1 MPLATIARRH
11 APALALAALTLFLA
25 ASSGVSG
32 GESETPQSSGAQS
45 TATTPTDP
53 QQPTFRTGTN
63 YVRVDVYP
71 MKDGKPLQGLKAED
85 FEILEDGVPQR
96 IEAFEHVLSLP
107 SGPQETRREPG
118 SQRESLQQAANPRSR
133 VFVVFLDGPNVTV
146 AGSHNI
152 KEPVIRLI
160 DRIVGPD
167 DLVAI
172 MTPDMSTSN
181 LVLARKTQVLA
192 QQLRENWAWG
202 TRFGLLLD
210 EREQAYH
217 ACYPPLP
224 HERGHHSELTRALIA
239 RKRERATF
247 EALQDLVRWLHGVRE
262 ERKAIITVTEGW
274 VRYRPAPELMQ
285 LRQGPGYKEP
295 IPGPEVIGVG
305 PTGKLTTSPTRE
317 LDPDLLS
324 KRECDTDRMRL
335 ANMDN
340 EQFFRQ
346 IVDDANRGNASF
358 YPVDPRGLPV
368 FDSPIGP
375 DAPPP
380 PSVDQAILRERLE
393 SMHDLALGTD
403 GIAVLNN
410 NDLDAGLRRIG
421 DDLTSYYLLGYYSTN
436 AKLDGKFRRL
446 EVKVKQ
452 PGVNVRARR
461 GYRAPTA
468 EEVAAARV
476 TSEPAEPSARSA
488 FDAAMGTLGR
498 IRPDARFRINAAA
511 RSVDGGDT
519 TIWVAG
525 ELLRGAAGSDDFA
538 QGATAEIEVR
548 AGTASTSSRISLQ
561 PGERGFLTSLTLA
574 AGSANQVQVRA
585 RLSAEGAALPLMDAI
600 DADVGAGAAQPL
612 LYRRGPAT
620 ANKVVP
626 AADFLFSRGERLRF
640 EVPIASTE
648 DAGAG
653 RVLDRAG
660 QPLKIPVR
668 VAQHTDDAT
677 GQRWLTADITLAPLA
692 AGDYAVELTTSSGS
706 TTRQIITAIRVTR

>member
-1 MPLATIARRH
+1 MLATVRPCLGAT
-11 APALALAALTLFLA
+11 LALAALTASALA
-25 ASSGVSG
+25 SQGASEPG
-32 GESETPQSSGAQS
+32 TTQA
-45 TATTPTDP
+45 ATTQPPASKSPPDS

-71 MKDGKPLQGLKAED
+71 MKDGKPAQGLKIED
-85 FEILEDGVPQR
+85 FEVLEDGVPQR
-96 IEAFEHVLSLP
+96 IEAFEYVLSTP
-107 SGPQETRREPG
+107 SGPQATRREP
-118 SQRESLQQAANPRSR
+118 STQRESLDAAANPRSR
-133 VFVVFLDGPNVTV
+133 VFVIFLDGPNVTV

-181 LVLARKTQVLA
+181 LVLARKTQVLE
-192 QQLRENWAWG
+192 QQLRDNWAWG

-210 EREQAYH
+210 ERERAYD

-224 HERGHHSELTRALIA
+224 FKERGQHLSDLTTALIA

-262 ERKAIITVTEGW
+262 ERKAIITITEGW
-274 VRYRPAPELMQ
+274 ARYRPAPELMN
-285 LRQGPGYKEP
+285 LRKDRGYEEP

-317 LDPDLLS
+317 IDPDLLS

-346 IVDDANRGNASF
+346 IVDDANRANATF

-375 DAPPP
+375 EKPPP
-380 PSVDQAILRERLE
+380 PSVDQANLRERLE
-393 SMHDLALGTD
+393 SMHDLALATD
-403 GIAVLNN
+403 GIAVVNN

-446 EVKVKQ
+446 EVRVKQ
-452 PGVNVRARR
+452 PGVDVRARR

-468 EEVAAARV
+468 DEVADARAA
-476 TSEPAEPSARSA
+476 SEGPEASAPSAL
-488 FDAAMGTLGR
+488 DAAMATLSR

-511 RSVDGGDT
+511 HAVDGGAT

-525 ELLRGAAGSDDFA
+525 ELPRGVGRSGEFA
-538 QGATAEIEVR
+538 QGATADIEVK
-548 AGTASTSSRISLQ
+548 AGNASASTQVSLK
-561 PGERGFLTSLTLA
+561 PGERGFVTTLKL
-574 AGSANQVQVRA
+574 SAPGVTQVQVRA
-585 RLSAEGAALPLMDAI
+585 RLSGEGTTIPVTDAI
-600 DADVGAGAAQPL
+600 DADVGPSAAQPL
-612 LYRRGPAT
+612 VYRRGPST
-620 ANKVVP
+620 GNKIVP
-626 AADFLFSRGERLRF
+626 AADFRFSRTERIHL
-640 EVPIASTE
+640 EVPLASTE
-648 DAGAG
+648 QVRAG
-653 RVLDRAG
+653 RVLDRTG
-660 QPLKIPVR
+660 QPLQIPVK
-668 VAQHTDDAT
+668 VARRTDDAT
-677 GQRWLTADITLAPLA
+677 GQQWMTADITLAPLGP
-692 AGDYAVELTTSSGS
+692 GDYAIELTTSSGS
-706 TTRQIITAIRVTR
+706 TTHQIITAVRVGR